1 LPHPCRTLIIVFK
14 KYKQLNQ
21 RRRKYYGKEKRALFR
36 KRTKIRGRPKKN
48 LMTQITKDPKEEVVR
63 IGEPAKTEENPRNS
77 RGTCHSD
84 DSSDNNKASVSF
96 A

>member
-1 LPHPCRTLIIVFK
+1 
-14 KYKQLNQ
+14 
-21 RRRKYYGKEKRALFR
+21 
-36 KRTKIRGRPKKN
+36 
-48 LMTQITKDPKEEVVR
+48 MTQITKDPKEEVVR